1 MVPGMAQQVVVG
13 AALLDGSGRVLV
25 AQRRAPA
32 ALAGYWE
39 LPGGKVDPG
48 ESDSAAIVRECEEEL
63 GVTVEL
69 IDRIGDDLSIGV
81 HGILRVWSAR
91 VVGGELRAIEHA
103 ELRWVS
109 ADALDDLDWMPA
121 DRPLIP
127 HLRALLDGP

>member
-1 MVPGMAQQVVVG
+1 MP
-13 AALLDGSGRVLV
+13 
-25 AQRRAPA
+25 RRSNTFKTWAPA

-48 ESDSAAIVRECEEEL
+48 ESDNAAVVRECEEEL

-91 VVGGELRAIEHA
+91 IVGGELRAIEHA